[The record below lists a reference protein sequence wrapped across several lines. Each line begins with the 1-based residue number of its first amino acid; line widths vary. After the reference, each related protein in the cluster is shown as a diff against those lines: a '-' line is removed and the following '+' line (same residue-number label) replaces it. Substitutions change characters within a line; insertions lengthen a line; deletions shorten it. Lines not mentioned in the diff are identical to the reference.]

1 MQYKNSKQLPVLNFQ
16 EMEKREFSTNW
27 NKIIIEAEMSKCM
40 FDLRMKILEQK
51 CAFYGCEM
59 TKKDFTILN

>member
-1 MQYKNSKQLPVLNFQ
+1 
-16 EMEKREFSTNW
+16 MEKREFSTNW